1 MRHWALGLLLAAGVV
16 YVLATTMLAQ
26 HVAWGYVAAFAEA
39 AMVGALADWFAV
51 VALFRRPLG
60 LPIPHTAVIPNR
72 KDRIGHALAGFL
84 GTHFLATDLV
94 LARLR
99 ELDAAGRLARWLA
112 RPEHAARVARQLG
125 DVGAWL
131 VQALDDARVQRFV
144 TELARRGLH
153 QVDVGLLSGQLL
165 QAMTL
170 ERRHQELLD
179 AVLAQLAR
187 LLGDEAVQEG
197 ISDTIARELRALRLL
212 RLDQVAARL
221 ATRKVI
227 VIIARM
233 LLEMAEDSEH
243 HLRLRFDAT
252 VARWAERL
260 QGDEAV
266 RQRAERL
273 RDGLLAHP
281 ALARYVQQLWS
292 ELLAWLQADL
302 AQEASWLR
310 ERMAAMLQ
318 ALGERMAADAEL
330 RTWIDGE
337 LQAVLPGLI
346 ERHRGAVLDYVEARV
361 QAWDAQELSRELEH
375 QVGRDLQFIRING
388 TLVGG
393 LVGLVIHAVTRW
405 LA

>member
-1 MRHWALGLLLAAGVV
+1 
-16 YVLATTMLAQ
+16 
-26 HVAWGYVAAFAEA
+26 
-39 AMVGALADWFAV
+39 
-51 VALFRRPLG
+51 
-60 LPIPHTAVIPNR
+60 VIPNR
-72 KDRIGHALAGFL
+72 KDRIGQALAGFL

-112 RPEHAARVARQLG
+112 RPEQAARVARQLG
-125 DVGAWL
+125 DAGAWA
-131 VQALDDARVQRFV
+131 VQALDDARVHRFV

-165 QAMTL
+165 QALTL

-179 AVLAQLAR
+179 GVLAQLAR
-187 LLGDEAVQEG
+187 LLGDEAVQES
-197 ISDTIARELRALRLL
+197 ISETIARELRALRLL

-233 LLEMAEDSEH
+233 LIEMAEDPQH

-260 QGDEAV
+260 QVDDAV

-273 RDGLLAHP
+273 RDALLAHP
-281 ALARYVQQLWS
+281 ALARYVHQLWS

-302 AQEASWLR
+302 GQEESWLR
-310 ERMAAMLQ
+310 ERLAAALQ
-318 ALGERMAADAEL
+318 ALGERMADDAEL
-330 RTWIDGE
+330 RGWIDGE
-337 LQAVLPGLI
+337 LQAALPGLI

-361 QAWDAQELSRELEH
+361 QAWDAHELSRELER

-393 LVGLVIHAVTRW
+393 LVGLLIHTVTRW

>member
-16 YVLATTMLAQ
+16 YVLATALLAQ

-72 KDRIGHALAGFL
+72 KDRIGQALAGFL

-112 RPEHAARVARQLG
+112 RPEQAARVARQLG
-125 DVGAWL
+125 DAGAWA
-131 VQALDDARVQRFV
+131 VQALDDARVHRFV

-153 QVDVGLLSGQLL
+153 QVDVALLSGQLL
-165 QAMTL
+165 QALTL

-179 AVLAQLAR
+179 GVLAQLAR
-187 LLGDEAVQEG
+187 LLGDEAVQES
-197 ISDTIARELRALRLL
+197 ISETIARELRALRLL

-233 LLEMAEDSEH
+233 LIEMAEDPQH

-260 QGDEAV
+260 QVDDAV

-273 RDGLLAHP
+273 RDALLAHP
-281 ALARYVQQLWS
+281 ALARYVHQLWS

-302 AQEASWLR
+302 GQEESWLR
-310 ERMAAMLQ
+310 ERLAAALQ
-318 ALGERMAADAEL
+318 ALGERMADDAEL
-330 RTWIDGE
+330 RAWIDGE
-337 LQAVLPGLI
+337 LQAALPGLI

-361 QAWDAQELSRELEH
+361 QAWDAHELSRELER

-393 LVGLVIHAVTRW
+393 LVGLLIHTVTRW

>member
-16 YVLATTMLAQ
+16 YVLATALLAQ

-72 KDRIGHALAGFL
+72 KDRIGQALAGFL

-112 RPEHAARVARQLG
+112 RPEQAARVARQLG
-125 DVGAWL
+125 DAGAWA
-131 VQALDDARVQRFV
+131 VQALDDARVHRFV

-165 QAMTL
+165 QALTL

-179 AVLAQLAR
+179 GVLAQLAR
-187 LLGDEAVQEG
+187 LLGDEAVQES
-197 ISDTIARELRALRLL
+197 ISETIARELRALRLL

-233 LLEMAEDSEH
+233 LIEMAEDPQH

-260 QGDEAV
+260 QVDDAV

-273 RDGLLAHP
+273 RDALLVHP
-281 ALARYVQQLWS
+281 ALARYVHQLWS

-302 AQEASWLR
+302 GQEESWLR
-310 ERMAAMLQ
+310 ERLAAALQ
-318 ALGERMAADAEL
+318 ALGERMADDAEL
-330 RTWIDGE
+330 RAWIDGE
-337 LQAVLPGLI
+337 LQAALPGLI

-361 QAWDAQELSRELEH
+361 QAWDAHELSRELER

-393 LVGLVIHAVTRW
+393 LVGLLIHTVTRW

>member
-16 YVLATTMLAQ
+16 YVLATALLAQ

-72 KDRIGHALAGFL
+72 KDRIGQALAGFL

-99 ELDAAGRLARWLA
+99 ELDAASRLARWLA
-112 RPEHAARVARQLG
+112 RPEQAARVARQLG
-125 DVGAWL
+125 DAGAWA
-131 VQALDDARVQRFV
+131 VQALDDARVHRFV

-153 QVDVGLLSGQLL
+153 QVDVALLSGQLL
-165 QAMTL
+165 QALTL

-179 AVLAQLAR
+179 GVLAQLAR
-187 LLGDEAVQEG
+187 LLGDEAVQES
-197 ISDTIARELRALRLL
+197 ISETIARELRALRLL

-233 LLEMAEDSEH
+233 LIEMAEDPQH

-260 QGDEAV
+260 QVDDAV

-273 RDGLLAHP
+273 RDALLAHP
-281 ALARYVQQLWS
+281 ALARYVHQLWS

-302 AQEASWLR
+302 GQEESWLR
-310 ERMAAMLQ
+310 ERLAAALQ
-318 ALGERMAADAEL
+318 ALGERMADDAEL
-330 RTWIDGE
+330 RAWIDGE
-337 LQAVLPGLI
+337 LQAALPGLI

-361 QAWDAQELSRELEH
+361 QAWDAHELSRELER

-393 LVGLVIHAVTRW
+393 LVGLLIHTVTRW

>member
-16 YVLATTMLAQ
+16 YVLATALLAQ

-72 KDRIGHALAGFL
+72 KDRIGQALAGFL

-99 ELDAAGRLARWLA
+99 ELDVAGRLARWLA
-112 RPEHAARVARQLG
+112 RPEQAARVARQLG
-125 DVGAWL
+125 DAGAWA
-131 VQALDDARVQRFV
+131 VQALDDARVHRFV

-165 QAMTL
+165 QALTL
-170 ERRHQELLD
+170 ERRHQGLLD
-179 AVLAQLAR
+179 GVLAQLAR
-187 LLGDEAVQEG
+187 LLGDEAVQES
-197 ISDTIARELRALRLL
+197 ISETIARELRALRLL

-233 LLEMAEDSEH
+233 LIEMAEDPQH

-260 QGDEAV
+260 QVDDAV

-273 RDGLLAHP
+273 RDALLAHP
-281 ALARYVQQLWS
+281 ALARYVHQLWS
-292 ELLAWLQADL
+292 ELLTWLQADL
-302 AQEASWLR
+302 GQEESWLR
-310 ERMAAMLQ
+310 ERLAAAVQ
-318 ALGERMAADAEL
+318 ALGERMADDAEL
-330 RTWIDGE
+330 RAWIDGE
-337 LQAVLPGLI
+337 LQAALPGLI

-361 QAWDAQELSRELEH
+361 QAWDAHELSRELEH

-393 LVGLVIHAVTRW
+393 LVGLLIHTVTRW